1 VTWHGKSISLF
12 NELDTVENDG
22 TDVVS
27 ILLGKSLIW
36 MGINLSDELVGVIN
50 DFISNFGAK
59 SFSMLVSL
67 VLRE

>member
-1 VTWHGKSISLF
+1 MTWHGKSISLF

-22 TDVVS
+22 TDVVG